1 MGTIDRLLPAP
12 RSVELDFVDLA
23 APPGPVWE
31 RLRHGAL
38 PLSPLARAL
47 FAIRTLP
54 DRLADRAPPA
64 PLVRL
69 DDLRSTPEAPGFRIL
84 AEGEREVAVG
94 AIGKVWMPDIPF
106 VHVADPEAF
115 HAFAEPDYLKV
126 AWALR
131 ALPHGE
137 GGSRVEFELRTEAT
151 DEAAWEKFRRY
162 FLLIG
167 PGSHLIRRSALRALV
182 REFGGPGAHEDDRP
196 LEGDELLPDA
206 AAQITHSI
214 AIAARPEQVWPWLV
228 QMGCRRG
235 GFYSV
240 DALDNGGERSAREL
254 HPDLQRLAVGDVI
267 AATPEG
273 RDGFE
278 VLALRAPRALV
289 LGGLHDVAGGRQLAF
304 DAARPERYWH
314 VTWSFVLE
322 PLDGN
327 CTRLHARARA
337 AWSPSEGLH
346 ATWIRPVHHFMQEAQ
361 LRELAARAEGRL
373 ARDDWR
379 DVLEGAGGVAWMLGA
394 LVTPFL
400 RGARN
405 HWGLD
410 EGEAARARPGDEVIP
425 EPRWSWTH
433 GVEIDAP
440 ASEVWPWVAQIGA
453 DRGGFYSYQALENA
467 VGCGVRNAETVH
479 PEMAHREGDTLV
491 LHPKMPP
498 LRVASVAEG
507 RHLLAVGAPGADAVA
522 TGERWT
528 AATWLFQ
535 VEPLGPRR
543 CRLVSRYRCACSDD
557 LATRLSFGPTLLE
570 PVGFAMDRRML
581 LGVKARVERAAETSA
596 LR

>member
-1 MGTIDRLLPAP
+1 M
-12 RSVELDFVDLA
+12 
-23 APPGPVWE
+23 
-31 RLRHGAL
+31 
-38 PLSPLARAL
+38 
-47 FAIRTLP
+47 
-54 DRLADRAPPA
+54 
-64 PLVRL
+64 RL
-69 DDLRSTPEAPGFRIL
+69 DDLRSTPDAPGFGIL

-106 VHVADPEAF
+106 VHPADAEAF
-115 HAFAEPDYLKV
+115 RAFAEPDHLKV

-131 ALPHGE
+131 VLPHGD

-151 DEAAWEKFRRY
+151 DEGAWEKFRRY

-167 PGSHLIRRSALRALV
+167 PGSHLIRRSLLRALA
-182 REFGGPGAHEDDRP
+182 REYGGPGPHEEDRA

-206 AAQITHSI
+206 AAQITHSVS
-214 AIAARPEQVWPWLV
+214 IAARPEQVWPWLV

-240 DALDNGGERSAREL
+240 DALDNGGERSAREV
-254 HPDLQRLAVGDVI
+254 HPELQRLAVGDVI

-273 RDGFE
+273 QDGFE

-289 LGGLHDVAGGRQLAF
+289 LGGLHDVVEGRQLPF
-304 DAARPERYWH
+304 GDARPERYWH

-346 ATWIRPVHHFMQEAQ
+346 AAWIRPVHHFMQEAQ

-373 ARDDWR
+373 PRDDWR
-379 DVLEGAGGVAWMLGA
+379 DVLDGAGGVAWMLGA
-394 LVTPFL
+394 LLTPFL

-410 EGEAARARPGDEVIP
+410 ESEAARPRPGDEVIP

-433 GVEIDAP
+433 AVEIDAP

-479 PEMAHREGDTLV
+479 PELAHREGDTLV

-498 LRVASVAEG
+498 LRVTSVAEG
-507 RHLLAVGAPGADAVA
+507 RHLLAVGAPDADAVA

-535 VEPLGPRR
+535 VEPLGAGR
-543 CRLVSRYRCACSDD
+543 CRFVSRYRCACSDD

-581 LGVKARVERAAETSA
+581 LGVKARVERSRAAAAPGVERPPSA
-596 LR
+596 